1 MYKEKHK
8 PDKFVTL
15 QGESVLF
22 WKDDS
27 TALMWRERPSG
38 FISLFSLQSPHPLS
52 LLSHLSPV
60 PRPTLSFLHLRH
72 LASSSN
78 PGSRDLPGGP
88 VVRTLPPNAGSAGL
102 VPGQEMRPHTVWP
115 KRKSQADSVA
125 GAEFQSYSLPQPFLT
140 PSLNYHFHLFPQLYY
155 LNVGESW
162 TSSVFP
168 HCKPFHRTTWIP
180 QHGHSGK
187 MREGSWGLKDIQ
199 ET

>member
-38 FISLFSLQSPHPLS
+38 FTSLFSLQSRHLS

-60 PRPTLSFLHLRH
+60 LGPTLSFLHLRH

-88 VVRTLPPNAGSAGL
+88 VVGTLPPNAGSAGL

-125 GAEFQSYSLPQPFLT
+125 GAEFQSYSLPQPFLA
-140 PSLNYHFHLFPQLYY
+140 PSLNYHFHLPKSITWMSGEAELPLCFLIVSLSTGLPEFRS
-155 LNVGESW
+155 VGI
-162 TSSVFP
+162 V
-168 HCKPFHRTTWIP
+168 
-180 QHGHSGK
+180 GK
-187 MREGSWGLKDIQ
+187 WERALEG
-199 ET
+199 

>member
-1 MYKEKHK
+1 MY
-8 PDKFVTL
+8 TCR
-15 QGESVLF
+15 ESILILYLEQY
-22 WKDDS
+22 DS
-27 TALMWRERPSG
+27 HMGIPK
-38 FISLFSLQSPHPLS
+38 
-52 LLSHLSPV
+52 LSPV

-140 PSLNYHFHLFPQLYY
+140 PSLNYHFHLFPQIYY
-155 LNVGESW
+155 LNVGES
-162 TSSVFP
+162 
-168 HCKPFHRTTWIP
+168 
-180 QHGHSGK
+180 
-187 MREGSWGLKDIQ
+187 
-199 ET
+199 